1 MLIAENFFL
10 ASAGRSKNH
19 IPLVEIQNQNHQECF
34 LRAICIFCK
43 RFSGS
48 HYKWRLFISVLEVH
62 ANQVVAQTSPG
73 KRTLFIQKRPPPPSL
88 APHSSPIEQM
98 ELQLLGLIQPL
109 WQPNTVKLQPNMGPF
124 LIWFKK
130 SKLERRA
137 TTAVLDAGLGKRFL
151 FGKMTK

>member
-10 ASAGRSKNH
+10 AFAGRSKNH

-73 KRTLFIQKRPPPPSL
+73 KEHCSSKKDPPFLP
-88 APHSSPIEQM
+88 PHSSPIEQM
-98 ELQLLGLIQPL
+98 ELQLLRLIQPL
-109 WQPNTVKLQPNMGPF
+109 WQPNTVKPQPNMGPF

-130 SKLERRA
+130 SKLERRT
-137 TTAVLDAGLGKRFL
+137 TTAVPDVGLEKRFL